1 MFKLEIEFSIFGI
14 FGDYQ
19 IIFFMFYFQKKS
31 VECFLTIIIVLFCS
45 CSQYKKITATNVYK
59 TVVVLV
65 LAGGAILGVE
75 ADIETSADLNLELE
89 LIRSRAA
96 KTSFFMRTNNLPL
109 RHGFCRFRGL
119 KSSLRQ
125 RSREPIK
132 ATKQKFL
139 NLSTYNKF
147 CPYLHFIHTANS
159 VFLF

>member
-1 MFKLEIEFSIFGI
+1 MLSYNYNCTFLFLFSI
-14 FGDYQ
+14 
-19 IIFFMFYFQKKS
+19 
-31 VECFLTIIIVLFCS
+31 
-45 CSQYKKITATNVYK
+45 KKITATNVYK

-125 RSREPIK
+125 RSRDPIT
-132 ATKQKFL
+132 ATKQKFFS
-139 NLSTYNKF
+139 LSF
-147 CPYLHFIHTANS
+147 S
-159 VFLF
+159 